1 MPQIAETITVSP
13 SGFDFPTSEILTGRG
28 FITGKSG
35 AGKSNSSNVVAEEL
49 LELGLPF
56 VIVDIDGEYWGL
68 KDQYAIERAG
78 RGEDVDFQLTHE
90 MVPDL
95 VDLVLED
102 TTPLILDVS
111 AIPEE
116 ETDEIVAAFVETL
129 FERENDVRKPCLL
142 FVEELHEFLPQRG
155 GKDDLANLLI
165 RVAKRGR
172 KRGLGM
178 CGMSQRPAAVDKDF
192 ITQCDWI
199 VWHRLTWENDVSVVT
214 QILGSEAA
222 EQVQELETGQALVMT
237 DWDEEITTVQFRKKR
252 TFDAGATPD
261 LSSFAPDELT
271 TKRQSDDGAS
281 GNGSTSSS
289 SSNGSSSTGSSRSA
303 SSSGSS
309 STSGS
314 KSTASSTKSASNRST
329 TATTDGGGSTAEAE
343 FDPVQEV
350 ALLAAHGVGG
360 MVAFVMAGVR
370 TLGAIPALTRR
381 AVGGGA
387 PSIELTEEHLGR
399 RRDRWL
405 QAAIVLLVLAGIAL
419 LGFAIALAF
428 LT

>member
-1 MPQIAETITVSP
+1 MAPIPETITVADD
-13 SGFDFPTSEILTGRG
+13 GFSFPTSEILTGRG

-35 AGKSNSSNVVAEEL
+35 AGKSNSSNVIAEEL

-56 VIVDIDGEYWGL
+56 VIVDLDGEYWGL
-68 KDQYAIERAG
+68 KDQYTIERAG
-78 RGEDVDFQLTHE
+78 RGDDVDFDLTLE
-90 MVPDL
+90 AVPDL

-111 AIPEE
+111 TVPED
-116 ETDEIVAAFVETL
+116 ETDGIVAAFVETL

-155 GKDDLANLLI
+155 GHDDLAKLLI

-222 EQVQELETGQALVMT
+222 EDVQGLETGEGLVMT
-237 DWDEEITTVQFRKKR
+237 DWDEEVTRVQFRKKR

-261 LSSFAPDELT
+261 LSSFSADELQ
-271 TKRQSDDGAS
+271 TKRQAPS
-281 GNGSTSSS
+281 
-289 SSNGSSSTGSSRSA
+289 GSSSGA
-303 SSSGSS
+303 SSGSS
-309 STSGS
+309 SDAGSGDGGADS
-314 KSTASSTKSASNRST
+314 NEPRSSSAGRST
-329 TATTDGGGSTAEAE
+329 GATSAGGARAASTDGGGSTAEAD
-343 FDPVQEV
+343 FDPVREF
-350 ALLAAHGVGG
+350 ALLTAHGVGG
-360 MVAFVMAGVR
+360 LVAVVVAAFR
-370 TLGAIPALTRR
+370 TLATVPSLSRR
-381 AVGGGA
+381 AVPSG
-387 PSIELTEEHLGR
+387 PLSIELTDEHLGR
-399 RRDRWL
+399 PRDQWMSL
-405 QAAIVLLVLAGIAL
+405 AIVLLVFLGIAML
-419 LGFAIALAF
+419 VLAIALAI

>member
-13 SGFDFPTSEILTGRG
+13 DGYGFPTSEILTGRG

-78 RGEDVDFQLTHE
+78 RGEDVDFDLSLE
-90 MVPDL
+90 SVPEL

-102 TTPLILDVS
+102 TTPLILDIS
-111 AIPEE
+111 AIPED
-116 ETDEIVAAFVETL
+116 ETDAIVEAYVETL

-155 GKDDLANLLI
+155 GGDDLAKLLI

-199 VWHRLTWENDVSVVT
+199 VWHRLTWENDVSVVS
-214 QILGSEAA
+214 QILGKEAA
-222 EQVQELETGQALVMT
+222 EDVQELETGEALVMT
-237 DWDEEITTVQFRKKR
+237 DWDEEVTKVQFRKKR

-261 LSSFAPDELT
+261 LSSFSADELS
-271 TKRQSDDGAS
+271 TKRQSSTDAS
-281 GNGSTSSS
+281 SNGDSGSTS
-289 SSNGSSSTGSSRSA
+289 GSSGSSGSSA
-303 SSSGSS
+303 SSGSS
-309 STSGS
+309 SKS
-314 KSTASSTKSASNRST
+314 KSKAPTASTGSASARST
-329 TATTDGGGSTAEAE
+329 AASTDGGGSTAEAE

-360 MVAFVMAGVR
+360 LVAFVAGGVR
-370 TLGAIPALTRR
+370 ALGSIPSMSRR
-381 AVGGGA
+381 AVTTR
-387 PSIELTEEHLGR
+387 SVSMELTDEHFGR
-399 RRDRWL
+399 RRDRWI
-405 QAAIVLLVLAGIAL
+405 QAAIVLLVLVGVSMLGVAL
-419 LGFAIALAF
+419 ALAF

>member
-1 MPQIAETITVSP
+1 MPQIAETIKVSP
-13 SGFDFPTSEILTGRG
+13 DGFGFPTSEILTGRG

-35 AGKSNSSNVVAEEL
+35 AGKSNTSNVIAEEL

-56 VIVDIDGEYWGL
+56 VIVDLDGEYWGL
-68 KDQYAIERAG
+68 KDQYTIERAG
-78 RGEDVDFQLTHE
+78 RGDDVDFDLTLE
-90 MVPDL
+90 AVPDL

-111 AIPEE
+111 TIPED
-116 ETDEIVAAFVETL
+116 ETDGIVAAFVETL

-155 GKDDLANLLI
+155 GHDDLAKLLI

-222 EQVQELETGQALVMT
+222 EDVQGLETGEGLVMT
-237 DWDEEITTVQFRKKR
+237 DWDEEVTRVQFRKKR

-261 LSSFAPDELT
+261 LSSFSADELQ
-271 TKRQSDDGAS
+271 TKRQ
-281 GNGSTSSS
+281 TP
-289 SSNGSSSTGSSRSA
+289 T
-303 SSSGSS
+303 SS
-309 STSGS
+309 STS
-314 KSTASSTKSASNRST
+314 ASSGDDDGGDDTGASEPRSSPAGRSSGSAPPGRARAAS
-329 TATTDGGGSTAEAE
+329 TDGGGSTAEAD
-343 FDPVQEV
+343 FDPVREF
-350 ALLAAHGVGG
+350 ALLTAHGVSGL
-360 MVAFVMAGVR
+360 VAFVMAVVR
-370 TLGAIPALTRR
+370 TLATIPRLSRR
-381 AVGGGA
+381 AVPDG
-387 PSIELTEEHLGR
+387 PLSFELTDEHLGR
-399 RRDRWL
+399 PRDQWMSL
-405 QAAIVLLVLAGIAL
+405 AIVVLVF
-419 LGFAIALAF
+419 LGVAMLGLAIALAF
-428 LT
+428 FT

>member
-13 SGFDFPTSEILTGRG
+13 DGYGFPTSEILTGRG

-68 KDQYAIERAG
+68 KEQYAIERAG
-78 RGEDVDFQLTHE
+78 RGDDVDFDLGLE
-90 MVPDL
+90 SVPEL

-111 AIPEE
+111 AVPED
-116 ETDEIVAAFVETL
+116 ETDAIVEAFVETL

-155 GKDDLANLLI
+155 GHDDLAELLI

-199 VWHRLTWENDVSVVT
+199 VWHRLTWENDVSVVS
-214 QILGSEAA
+214 QILGKEAA
-222 EQVQELETGQALVMT
+222 DEVQDLETGEALVMT
-237 DWDEEITTVQFRKKR
+237 DWDEEVTRVQFRKKR

-261 LSSFAPDELT
+261 LSSFSADELS
-271 TKRQSDDGAS
+271 TKRQPSS
-281 GNGSTSSS
+281 GS
-289 SSNGSSSTGSSRSA
+289 SSNGDAG

-309 STSGS
+309 GSSASGGTSSSRSTSKSKPTPSSTSGRS
-314 KSTASSTKSASNRST
+314 KKT
-329 TATTDGGGSTAEAE
+329 TTDGGGSTVETD

-350 ALLAAHGVGG
+350 ALLAAHGVSGL
-360 MVAFVMAGVR
+360 VAFVLAGVR
-370 TLGAIPALTRR
+370 ALGTIPAMTRR
-381 AVGGGA
+381 AV
-387 PSIELTEEHLGR
+387 STQSMSVELTEEHLGR

-405 QAAIVLLVLAGIAL
+405 QAAIVILVLLGVSMLGGAL
-419 LGFAIALAF
+419 ALAF

>member
-1 MPQIAETITVSP
+1 MPPIPETITVSDD
-13 SGFDFPTSEILTGRG
+13 GFGFPTSEILTGRG

-68 KDQYAIERAG
+68 KEQYAIERAG
-78 RGEDVDFQLTHE
+78 RGDDVDFDLSLE
-90 MVPDL
+90 SVPDL

-102 TTPLILDVS
+102 TTPLILDIS
-111 AIPEE
+111 AIPED
-116 ETDEIVAAFVETL
+116 ETDAILEAYVETL

-155 GKDDLANLLI
+155 GHDDLGELLI

-199 VWHRLTWENDVSVVT
+199 VWHRLTWENDVSVVS

-222 EQVQELETGQALVMT
+222 EEVQDLETGQALVMT
-237 DWDEEITTVQFRKKR
+237 DWDEEVTRVQFRKKR

-261 LSSFAPDELT
+261 LSSFSADDIS
-271 TKRQSDDGAS
+271 TKRQSS
-281 GNGSTSSS
+281 STSSGGDA
-289 SSNGSSSTGSSRSA
+289 GSSKSTAG
-303 SSSGSS
+303 SGSS
-309 STSGS
+309 SAAASASKPDS
-314 KSTASSTKSASNRST
+314 KSKTAAGSTTSASGPSKTAS
-329 TATTDGGGSTAEAE
+329 TDGGGSTAEAD

-350 ALLAAHGVGG
+350 ALLTAHGVSGL
-360 MVAFVMAGVR
+360 VSFVLAGFR
-370 TLGAIPALTRR
+370 SLGAIPAMSRR
-381 AVGGGA
+381 ALSPEALSV
-387 PSIELTEEHLGR
+387 ELTEEHLGR

-405 QAAIVLLVLAGIAL
+405 QAAIVLLVLVGVAMLGVAL
-419 LGFAIALAF
+419 ALAF

>member
-1 MPQIAETITVSP
+1 MPQIAETIKVSP
-13 SGFDFPTSEILTGRG
+13 DGFGFPTSEILTGRG

-35 AGKSNSSNVVAEEL
+35 AGKSNTSNVIAEEL

-56 VIVDIDGEYWGL
+56 VIVDLDGEYWGL
-68 KDQYAIERAG
+68 KDQYTIERAG
-78 RGEDVDFQLTHE
+78 RGDDVDFDLTLE
-90 MVPDL
+90 AVPDL

-111 AIPEE
+111 TIPED
-116 ETDEIVAAFVETL
+116 ETDGIVAAFVETL

-155 GKDDLANLLI
+155 GHDDLAKLLI

-214 QILGSEAA
+214 QILGAEAA
-222 EQVQELETGQALVMT
+222 EDVQGLETGEGLVMT
-237 DWDEEITTVQFRKKR
+237 DWDEEVTRVQFRKKR

-261 LSSFAPDELT
+261 LSSFSADELQ
-271 TKRQSDDGAS
+271 TKRQSP
-281 GNGSTSSS
+281 TS
-289 SSNGSSSTGSSRSA
+289 

-309 STSGS
+309 SDAGSGGDDS
-314 KSTASSTKSASNRST
+314 DSSEPRSSSTSRSTGSASAGGAR
-329 TATTDGGGSTAEAE
+329 ATSTDGGGSTAEAD
-343 FDPVQEV
+343 FDPVREF
-350 ALLAAHGVGG
+350 ALLTAHGVGG
-360 MVAFVMAGVR
+360 LVAVVVAVAR
-370 TLGAIPALTRR
+370 TLASIPKLSRR
-381 AVGGGA
+381 AA
-387 PSIELTEEHLGR
+387 PSGPLSIELTDEHLGR
-399 RRDRWL
+399 PRDRWMSL
-405 QAAIVLLVLAGIAL
+405 AIVLLAF
-419 LGFAIALAF
+419 LGVVMLGLAIALAF